1 MSDGKRKKMVIV
13 ASYVAGETYG
23 LMGPQM
29 AATIIE
35 QNSPYDCIVV
45 GITRECEAVSTR
57 EMLWDFFG
65 SQRPV
70 IGFSTLSGRQDL
82 VHLAGALRN
91 DGAITFLAGPQ
102 SDVDYGGEVD
112 WKLYP
117 HRFRGFSK
125 EFSFALHGPAEQ
137 ILPLL
142 NHRDGD
148 LVGPVPG
155 HIQYTAEGKLLHHP
169 EQPWNSRFLEKVTW
183 DNLFILERSGFTP
196 LKVSTGQVIQ
206 QIGCPYAA
214 RGKWIEIDAPVSRV
228 SKRARSVRL
237 FARGC
242 SFCDVAVDKGF
253 CGRVD
258 MDTVLTQIEGLPA
271 GDDGRKIPFEL
282 INENGCGELSAILR
296 ACRKRRIDLSR
307 INLTVR
313 ADWFI
318 RSEGRLREALEHARS
333 LGTVIHLGS
342 MGFESFDDTILK
354 NLNKGVTVA
363 ANLQAVAL
371 IRRLKEDYPDHWTY
385 SRSDGSVHGF
395 IHPTPWDTNKTW
407 KNIQSV
413 FREHTLLLDIIPDHS
428 VPLIIHHASLLGDWI
443 RKMEQKEG
451 KHYNRLGTILE
462 WW

>member
-1 MSDGKRKKMVIV
+1 
-13 ASYVAGETYG
+13 
-23 LMGPQM
+23 
-29 AATIIE
+29 
-35 QNSPYDCIVV
+35 
-45 GITRECEAVSTR
+45 VSTR

-112 WKLYP
+112 WKLHP

-148 LVGPVPG
+148 LAGPVPG

-169 EQPWNSRFLEKVTW
+169 EQPWNSRFLGKVTW

-228 SKRARSVRL
+228 SKRGRSVRL

-258 MDTVLTQIEGLPA
+258 MNTVLTQIEGLPAGDEVDKGFCGRVDMNTVLTQIEGLPA

-296 ACRKRRIDLSR
+296 ACRKRRMDLSR

-318 RSEGRLREALEHARS
+318 RSEGRLREALELARS

-354 NLNKGVTVA
+354 NLNKGVTAA
-363 ANLQAVAL
+363 ANLRAVAL
-371 IRRLKEDYPDHWTY
+371 IRRFKEDYPDHWSY

-395 IHPTPWDTNKTW
+395 IHPTPWDTEETW

-443 RKMEQKEG
+443 RKIEQKEG
-451 KHYNRLGTILE
+451 RLYNRLGTIIE